1 MNINNVIALDD
12 NREQNLCEFDVLSQ
26 AISMS
31 DNVTD
36 EDLQKC
42 YDILENLL
50 KKPSIKVSELTLFSS
65 FRYALGRQTY
75 IVSEVVEHIL
85 ANWKVLSQNT
95 KEKIKEEIAEAIKNN
110 SIGHDIDKQ
119 QWLKIK
125 VKE

>member
-1 MNINNVIALDD
+1 MKNLDN

-42 YDILENLL
+42 YDILEDLL
-50 KKPSIKVSELTLFSS
+50 QKPSIKVTELTLLSS

-75 IVSEVVEHIL
+75 IVPEVVENIL
-85 ANWKVLSQNT
+85 ANWQILSQNT

-119 QWLKIK
+119 QWLKIIK
-125 VKE
+125 K